1 MNTLA
6 EVMGITCTADIGL
19 MSIEHTCFDGEDG
32 YTQALCL
39 TNTGV
44 NTSKLN
50 RLEKFIRNFEK
61 EGKHISGEQLHQL
74 LDEIEKIHGLYS
86 PAALGMAAAL
96 ACGGFTFLLGG
107 GPIEMLCAFIGAGVG
122 NYVRCKLTKHHF
134 TLFLCVV
141 SSVSLAC
148 FTYAG
153 FLKLAEIL
161 WGISVQHEAGYICAM
176 LFIIPGFPFITSGI
190 DLAKLDMR
198 SGMERFAYAILVI
211 LVATMAAWIM
221 ALILHLQ
228 PVDFP
233 KICLTSE
240 EQVIFRLLA
249 SFCGVFGF
257 SIMFNSPPGLA
268 AVAAGIGAVAN
279 TLRLEFVDLTGMP
292 PAVAAFIGALT
303 AGILAS
309 LIKNRAGYPRIS
321 VTVPSIVIMVP
332 GLYLYRGFYN
342 LGMMSLSVSASW
354 FASAMLIVMALP
366 LGLIFARILTDR
378 SFRYCT

>member
-19 MSIEHTCFDGEDG
+19 MSIEYTCFDGEDG

-86 PAALGMAAAL
+86 PVALGMAAAL

-134 TLFLCVV
+134 TLFLCIV

-161 WGISVQHEAGYICAM
+161 RGISIQHEAGYICAM